1 MEVDAAIQDERAVNL
16 ISTQVDAVDDQD
28 VVVLAAGVDEGHE
41 HDEVDGEL
49 AVEVGADGRDVPA
62 VGPAGEE
69 LGLCCLQRICT
80 AAMASLAHRLTL
92 SQGLLSTP
100 STRLR
105 VSKAPGDAGPR
116 LAHELV
122 DDTRGPGGAGRR

>member
-28 VVVLAAGVDEGHE
+28 VVVLAARVDEGSE
-41 HDEVDGEL
+41 DDEVDGEL

-69 LGLCCLQRICT
+69 LGLR
-80 AAMASLAHRLTL
+80 AVAD
-92 SQGLLSTP
+92 P
-100 STRLR
+100 SGALRGSRRWRRGSARVEGPTRHG
-105 VSKAPGDAGPR
+105 VEPM
-116 LAHELV
+116 V
-122 DDTRGPGGAGRR
+122 